1 VEVVAVA
8 EDFPEAELIWLE
20 AKQVLRGMD
29 SELYPSMTFAQAM
42 AIRMMGLDQLR
53 ESLKQVEK
61 EGEVD

>member
-8 EDFPEAELIWLE
+8 DEDFPEAELIWLE

-29 SELYPSMTFAQAM
+29 SELYPNMTFEQAI

-53 ESLKQVEK
+53 ESLKTIK
-61 EGEVD
+61 EGE

>member
-29 SELYPSMTFAQAM
+29 SELYPNMTFAQAM

>member
-29 SELYPSMTFAQAM
+29 SELYPNMTFAQAM
-42 AIRMMGLDQLR
+42 AIRIMGLDQLK
-53 ESLKQVEK
+53 ESLKVIK
-61 EGEVD
+61 EGGGG

>member
-1 VEVVAVA
+1 MA

-29 SELYPSMTFAQAM
+29 SELYPNMTSSQAM
-42 AIRMMGLDQLR
+42 AIRIMGQDQLK
-53 ESLKQVEK
+53 ESLKKVEK